1 MPPLRRD
8 RPRGAATARLAL
20 APYHKGWLSRRRR
33 RQRGRTNRRARNDD
47 RDGNGAFSAVPDNV
61 LANVFTRFPDAADL
75 VRCAATCRRWSRVI
89 TDAAVLLCRSLPLP
103 QPVLPRLALGF
114 FYQEAAAGKR
124 KRSAAAGQTCRF
136 VPTAAGARLLGPS
149 LSPFV
154 EDGEYSRPVTSRN
167 GRVVLELR
175 REGHADGLKLC
186 VWNPMTGD
194 VATLPPLHG
203 DDKPGA
209 YACALLTADDLD
221 DPPPSSPTFFRV
233 VVVYNRRTY
242 TALRSYSS
250 DTGRWSA
257 EARRSSG
264 PKMSSY
270 TLHNLRQSVVHGG
283 VAYWPLAHTA
293 FAVRA
298 DTPEPEEMPMPP
310 AVPKAPPHDHLL
322 GISPDGKL
330 SFIVTSR
337 YFDGSA
343 GVSSCYHLA
352 FGSNGGCTR
361 EQVSVCTW
369 RVRLHELRVHR
380 SDAMNLRWFC
390 ERSGLLF
397 FTIDAKGSST
407 PGAYVLNIATKELEK
422 VADDIDCRSWT
433 NFVGYEMDQASY
445 YLSSVAC

>member
-1 MPPLRRD
+1 MPPRR
-8 RPRGAATARLAL
+8 RGAPRGAAAARLA
-20 APYHKGWLSRRRR
+20 PYQKGWLSRRRR
-33 RQRGRTNRRARNDD
+33 RRRGRTNRRARNDD
-47 RDGNGAFSAVPDNV
+47 RDGNGTFSAVPDSV

-89 TDAAVLLCRSLPLP
+89 ADAAALLCRSL
-103 QPVLPRLALGF
+103 PVLPRLALGF

-154 EDGEYSRPVTSRN
+154 DGGELFEYSRPVTSRN

-233 VVVYNRRTY
+233 LVVYNRRTF

-257 EARRSSG
+257 EARRSG
-264 PKMSSY
+264 PKLSSY
-270 TLHNLRQSVVHGG
+270 TVHHLRQSVVHGG

-330 SFIVTSR
+330 SFIVTS
-337 YFDGSA
+337 
-343 GVSSCYHLA
+343 
-352 FGSNGGCTR
+352 SNGDCTR
-361 EQVSVCTW
+361 EQVAICTW

-407 PGAYVLNIATKELEK
+407 PGAYVLNVATKELEK
-422 VADDIDCRSWT
+422 VADDIDCSSWR
-433 NFVGYEMDQASY
+433 NFVGYEMDHASY
-445 YLSSVAC
+445 LASVACY